1 MVIKLPT
8 IGLARPFK
16 LVMARRCTQEVVLPF
31 VLLTVLIMPVGT
43 MGLLYIGTV
52 LLLSTLV
59 AIGTPGIGAVTNTA
73 IGTGSVVTGESQAV
87 AMSLSW

>member
-1 MVIKLPT
+1 
-8 IGLARPFK
+8 
-16 LVMARRCTQEVVLPF
+16 
-31 VLLTVLIMPVGT
+31 MPVGT

-59 AIGTPGIGAVTNTA
+59 AIGTPGIGAVTSTA